1 MIEFVWIKF
10 FLILPLPLLVYLLL
24 PRARSTSGR
33 ALKVPFFQD
42 LENLRQTSN
51 GKSSNWLKLLAVIA
65 WILLVCAAA
74 RPQWIGEPLSMPI
87 SGRDLLLAVDI
98 SGSMQAKDMEINRKP
113 VDRLTMIK
121 KVAGEFIERRQGD
134 RIGLILFGTR
144 AYLQAPLS
152 LDRKTVNQ
160 LLQEALIGIAG
171 EKTAIGD
178 ALGLAV
184 KRLLQRPG
192 ERKVLILLTDGA
204 NTAGAIDPLKAA
216 ELAKEGKLSIYTIG
230 VGADRMMVKSFFG
243 NRLVNPSADLDEK
256 TLQKIAE
263 LTGGRYFRARE
274 KKDLEKIYALLD
286 KLEPVLSEDQALRPI
301 RELFFWPLSGALLLA
316 FLLLL
321 VRHKGTK

>member
-24 PRARSTSGR
+24 PRARRTSGM
-33 ALKVPFFQD
+33 ALKIPFFQE
-42 LENLRQTSN
+42 LENLRQTSS
-51 GKSSNWLKLLAVIA
+51 GKSSNWLRLLAVIA

-192 ERKVLILLTDGA
+192 DRKVLILLTDGA

-301 RELFFWPLSGALLLA
+301 RELFYWPLSGALLLA
-316 FLLLL
+316 FLLLIL
-321 VRHKGTK
+321 RRYESA